1 MTFDELAEM
10 LERNP
15 SKSLGQG
22 ACETEIHAANV
33 QLGVTL
39 AGGYRL
45 FLRRF
50 GWGGVG
56 SIELFGLG
64 GDVPPYLNLTEMT
77 RSERADMSPSLSAH
91 LIPLMNDG
99 GGNLYCLDS
108 RVEGEPPVV
117 FWDHAAGAQQEPVQ
131 VASNFIEWLA
141 ARVARE
147 TEMDGDISRGT
158 PPSPAGRG
166 SG

>member
-22 ACETEIHAANV
+22 VIETEINTASA

-64 GDVPPYLNLTEMT
+64 ADVPPYLSLTAMT
-77 RSERADMSPSLSAH
+77 RSEREEMSPALSAH

-108 RVEGEPPVV
+108 RVSGEPPVV
-117 FWDHAAGAQQEPVQ
+117 FWDHTAGAQQEPSQ
-131 VASNFIEWLA
+131 VASDFIAWLTD
-141 ARVARE
+141 RVEHEA
-147 TEMDGDISRGT
+147 DK
-158 PPSPAGRG
+158 
-166 SG
+166 